1 MCYIEIVKKLKTK
14 WFTKW
19 ARKNDIADKHLN
31 EAVKNIESELST
43 ANLGANIYKVRL
55 SRKGS
60 GKSGGFRTIL
70 VFKASERAVFLYGF
84 AKNEQDNISKTEL
97 AMFKKLGKDLLLLNQ
112 QELITA
118 IKSNALQEIED

>member
-1 MCYIEIVKKLKTK
+1 MKKLKTK
-14 WFTKW
+14 WFSKW
-19 ARKNDIADKHLN
+19 ARKNNITDKYLK
-31 EAVKNIESELST
+31 EAVQNIESELS
-43 ANLGANIYKVRL
+43 ADKLGANIYKVRI

-97 AMFKKLGKDLLLLNQ
+97 ALFKKLGKDLLLLNE
-112 QELITA
+112 QELETA
-118 IKSNALQEIED
+118 IKSNALQEIEE

>member
-1 MCYIEIVKKLKTK
+1 MKKLKTK

-19 ARKNDIADKHLN
+19 AKKNDIADQHLN
-31 EAVKNIESELST
+31 EAVQNIESELS
-43 ANLGANIYKVRL
+43 AVNLGANIYKVRI

-70 VFKASERAVFLYGF
+70 VFKASERAVFLFGF

-112 QELITA
+112 QELKTA
-118 IKSNALQEIED
+118 IKSNALQEIEE

>member
-1 MCYIEIVKKLKTK
+1 MCYIEAVKKLKTK
-14 WFTKW
+14 WFSKW
-19 ARKNDIADKHLN
+19 ARKNDITDKYLN
-31 EAVKNIESELST
+31 EAVQNIESELSVV
-43 ANLGANIYKVRL
+43 NLGAHIFKVRI

-84 AKNEQDNISKTEL
+84 AKNEQDNITKTEL

-112 QELITA
+112 QELETA
-118 IKSNALQEIED
+118 IKSNALQEIEE

>member
-1 MCYIEIVKKLKTK
+1 VKKLKTK

-19 ARKNDIADKHLN
+19 AKKNDVSDKYLN
-31 EAVKNIESELST
+31 EAVQNIESELS
-43 ANLGANIYKVRL
+43 AVNLGTNIYKVRI

-84 AKNEQDNISKTEL
+84 AKNEQDNISKSEL

-112 QELITA
+112 QELETA

>member
-1 MCYIEIVKKLKTK
+1 MKKLKTK
-14 WFTKW
+14 WFSKW
-19 ARKNDIADKHLN
+19 ARKNDITDKYLN
-31 EAVKNIESELST
+31 EAVQNIESELSSV
-43 ANLGANIYKVRL
+43 NLGANIYKVRI

-84 AKNEQDNISKTEL
+84 AKNEQDNITKTEL

-112 QELITA
+112 QELETA
-118 IKSNALQEIED
+118 IKSNALQEIEE

>member
-1 MCYIEIVKKLKTK
+1 MCYITVVKKLKTK

-19 ARKNDIADKHLN
+19 ARKNDIADKYLN
-31 EAVKNIESELST
+31 EAVQNIESELPVV
-43 ANLGANIYKVRL
+43 NLVAHIFKVRI

-70 VFKASERAVFLYGF
+70 VFKESERAVFLYGF

-97 AMFKKLGKDLLLLNQ
+97 AMFKKLGRDLLLLNQ
-112 QELITA
+112 QELETA
-118 IKSNALQEIED
+118 IKSNALQEIEE

>member
-1 MCYIEIVKKLKTK
+1 VKKLKTK

-19 ARKNDIADKHLN
+19 AKKNDVSDKYLN
-31 EAVKNIESELST
+31 KAVQNIESELS
-43 ANLGANIYKVRL
+43 AVNLGTNIYKVRI

-70 VFKASERAVFLYGF
+70 VFKESERAVFLYGF
-84 AKNEQDNISKTEL
+84 AKNEQDNISKSEL

-112 QELITA
+112 QELETA

>member
-1 MCYIEIVKKLKTK
+1 VKKLKTK

-19 ARKNDIADKHLN
+19 AKKNDVSDKYLN
-31 EAVKNIESELST
+31 EAVQNIESELS
-43 ANLGANIYKVRL
+43 AVNLGTNIYKVRI

-84 AKNEQDNISKTEL
+84 AKNEQDNISKTDL

-112 QELITA
+112 QELETA
-118 IKSNALQEIED
+118 IKSNALQEIEE

>member
-1 MCYIEIVKKLKTK
+1 MKKLKTK

-19 ARKNDIADKHLN
+19 AKKNDVSDKYLN
-31 EAVKNIESELST
+31 EAVQNIESELS
-43 ANLGANIYKVRL
+43 AVNLGTNIYKVRI

-84 AKNEQDNISKTEL
+84 AKNEQDNISKTDL

-112 QELITA
+112 QELETA
-118 IKSNALQEIED
+118 IKSNALQEIEE